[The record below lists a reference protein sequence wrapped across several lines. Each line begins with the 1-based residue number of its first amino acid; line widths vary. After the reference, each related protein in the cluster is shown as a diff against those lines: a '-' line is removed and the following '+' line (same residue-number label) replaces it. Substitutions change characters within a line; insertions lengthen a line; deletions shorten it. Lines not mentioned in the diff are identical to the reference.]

1 MFVWVEVFAWLV
13 WLSCACGVRRLY
25 DLRRVCPSFSSFLLL
40 SSLFLLSSCSCP
52 ASLLG
57 FCSWSCPLYLYGLF
71 LAFLPLGLLFP
82 FPFRMYT
89 QKERAQRFVPC
100 VLSCPVV
107 GLLWVYYMLSAFLR
121 VDSFVFENIHPAP
134 QVRWALNLPPRVFKM
149 SLIARVSPTIATAFS
164 E

>member
-1 MFVWVEVFAWLV
+1 M
-13 WLSCACGVRRLY
+13 ACGVFCL
-25 DLRRVCPSFSSFLLL
+25 SFSSFLLL
-40 SSLFLLSSCSCP
+40 PSLFLLSSCSCP

-89 QKERAQRFVPC
+89 QKERAQRVVPC

-107 GLLWVYYMLSAFLR
+107 SCVGYGFIICLVHS
-121 VDSFVFENIHPAP
+121 
-134 QVRWALNLPPRVFKM
+134 
-149 SLIARVSPTIATAFS
+149 
-164 E
+164 